1 MAAEDAMHVTLLG
14 VGERAGG
21 HFVGESKP
29 HSIKSLQ
36 ETDNALL
43 SKRELLQLLVNRRKE
58 IADEAVVHHEAVE
71 LMAVNGQ
78 MADATGRPLIFLI
91 DLDADQVGH
100 DFAQAVVVIALDPNH
115 FHAAFRVRKL
125 ANVTEKLP
133 VFFLEAAEVEVAEYI
148 AQKDETAKGNPLQHL
163 QRSLRT
169 ADLRTQMQVREDY
182 RVVTRRIHACIV
194 ENWC

>member
-1 MAAEDAMHVTLLG
+1 MHVTLLG
-14 VGERAGG
+14 VGECAGG

-29 HSIKSLQ
+29 HGIKSLQ
-36 ETDNALL
+36 EADNPLL

-71 LMAVNGQ
+71 LMAVNSQ
-78 MADATGRPLIFLI
+78 MADASGRPLIFLI
-91 DLDADQVGH
+91 DLDAHEMGH
-100 DFAQAVVVIALDPNH
+100 DFAQAMVVIALNPNY
-115 FHAAFRVRKL
+115 FHAAFRVRQL
-125 ANVTEKLP
+125 ANVAEKLP

-182 RVVTRRIHACIV
+182 RVVTRRIHSSIV